1 MSIYTIDLESL
12 GFKISKVRKII
23 DEQLTDETLNEY
35 ELFMLKISLLKK
47 PEETWNQMYEKL
59 VIEQDFSKNKEDF
72 CKHFKI
78 EDLDS
83 NQEISPERYILFI
96 NEWIQNKTLTL
107 KDSQKIQELIKNK
120 DITILQFLYSIFPNN
135 CITDE
140 IRKRLLFE
148 REEDKTV
155 YIFENMTQEL
165 VDFLKL
171 HPNKEKNVVFNNQE
185 YNLVNDLFFANKNL
199 EIIFRLQITDE
210 IFYYLMNNNYLALTL
225 FFIFQNEDEIFKL
238 VSIVGKSSFPLQKS
252 KLIEFLNNEELNP
265 VPVFTIVPKLIENK
279 IINIKQLKYKTIEK
293 LIVCVDEYIYTASY
307 LLLFKENDRIN
318 NPKPIKINKRILDD
332 GILDDYSKEKL
343 CLFIDDMD
351 EYAKSVLVTDEL
363 ILMSKDEKRKRL
375 LLITNDQQEYTETFL
390 SLYLEDKIRISELLS
405 KKFIFNES
413 TVTNILENFSGNKL
427 RCLVMLEDILP
438 ISDVLL
444 KQRFYNLG
452 CIKLK
457 NENYDF
463 PYNKERIII
472 NEEFEQKLAL
482 NGFLIE
488 LIPSRKRTLKLLK
501 IAYRQ
506 NHETIRFSPF
516 WLRPFV

>member
-238 VSIVGKSSFPLQKS
+238 VSIVGKSSFPLQ
-252 KLIEFLNNEELNP
+252 N
-265 VPVFTIVPKLIENK
+265 
-279 IINIKQLKYKTIEK
+279 
-293 LIVCVDEYIYTASY
+293 
-307 LLLFKENDRIN
+307 
-318 NPKPIKINKRILDD
+318 
-332 GILDDYSKEKL
+332 
-343 CLFIDDMD
+343 
-351 EYAKSVLVTDEL
+351 
-363 ILMSKDEKRKRL
+363 
-375 LLITNDQQEYTETFL
+375 
-390 SLYLEDKIRISELLS
+390 
-405 KKFIFNES
+405 
-413 TVTNILENFSGNKL
+413 
-427 RCLVMLEDILP
+427 
-438 ISDVLL
+438 
-444 KQRFYNLG
+444 
-452 CIKLK
+452 
-457 NENYDF
+457 
-463 PYNKERIII
+463 
-472 NEEFEQKLAL
+472 
-482 NGFLIE
+482 
-488 LIPSRKRTLKLLK
+488 
-501 IAYRQ
+501 
-506 NHETIRFSPF
+506 
-516 WLRPFV
+516 